1 MKTLKD
7 SLNKSLNESRINFKR
22 VSDDIFK
29 GKVSVE
35 ELFEMYYDDQEG
47 LEADEFL
54 QDFSNWLQNNGADEV
69 TANDVI
75 ENEREDLLRF
85 AFDAAVIDE
94 Y

>member
-1 MKTLKD
+1 MKTLKE
-7 SLNKSLNESRINFKR
+7 SLNRSLNENRINFKR
-22 VSDDIFK
+22 LSTDIVN
-29 GKVSVE
+29 GKVNIEDV
-35 ELFEMYYDDQEG
+35 FDIYYDDQEG

-75 ENEREDLLRF
+75 ENEREDLLEL

>member
-1 MKTLKD
+1 MKTLRE
-7 SLNKSLNESRINFKR
+7 SLYKSLNESRINFKR
-22 VSDDIFK
+22 VSDDLFK
-29 GKVSVE
+29 GKVSAE
-35 ELFEMYYDDQEG
+35 ELFDMYYNDQEG

-54 QDFSNWLQNNGADEV
+54 QDFSNWLQDNGADEV

-75 ENEREDLLRF
+75 ENEREELLRL